1 MSTEDR
7 NDKQS
12 EQGINAD
19 NPWPGL
25 ASFTEKDREFF
36 YGRDEEKDD
45 LFRRV
50 VRQSLTVLFG
60 QSGLGKSSL
69 LRAGLF
75 PELRQAGYLP
85 VPIRLDHSP
94 SQVSLAAQVILAADR
109 AIATAGGQV
118 EAHRAD
124 EQDSIWKYF
133 HRRSFVPTD
142 AQGKPLRLVLVL
154 DQFEELFAAGQ
165 ANEAA
170 RRRASDFINQ
180 FADLI
185 ENRVPLVLEEQME
198 SQPELARLY
207 DMQEQDHRYL
217 ICLREDYLPQLESL
231 RRVIPSLGENRL
243 RLTRMNGVNALEAVL
258 KPGRNLLTEAVATR
272 IVRFVSGGKVR
283 QLDGSILQESDVL
296 AGLEIEPSL
305 LSLVCRELNSQRQ
318 ATGLPQIT
326 VDLLAGNQ
334 NRILLDFY
342 ERCVADMPAALREFV
357 EDELV
362 TESGLRENI
371 ALERIQSYLKE
382 HDVAPASIDE
392 LISRRLLH
400 AEERLDVRR
409 IELTHDVLTSVVK
422 QSRDERRAREATRRA
437 EREAA
442 ELLARAR
449 QQRRRLSLIVGGMA
463 VSLAIVSVFGISSRR
478 LYRISQDRLI
488 EVEEQK
494 KRAEEGELAA
504 AKAKIKAEAVKEVFD
519 EATLPVTVENAAHI
533 PGLGPVQEALA
544 QLRIKSLE
552 RLAAKTPD
560 DESIPV
566 ELAEAFAV
574 SGVIR
579 TYVGSFKA
587 AESDLRKSIDLYRQ
601 LREKKPEAL
610 ELRRAEFQATNE
622 LGYLFKEDSR
632 PAVARKI
639 FQSLISQLKDELTR
653 HPEDEAFQFELLLA
667 MCRLTGVYALNM
679 TDAEQTQQLPAM
691 NALLET
697 LQRKKYRLGEL
708 TRLRTVVMY
717 HEELLHYSEST
728 YEQLIAN
735 IDKLGELDDVA
746 LSYFPRSPMIR
757 AYRNIGLNERA
768 DLLSQQERFSES
780 IKDRELALAE
790 SRAIYQS
797 SPNIYRYGRI
807 LNNTLLGLADD
818 YSRQFRFTEA
828 ERLHEESS
836 KLTEDLRQRF
846 PDRGD
851 AAAGWIHQK
860 NQHATWLDI
869 AIRREDQMAGKMK
882 FEELVTKSIQ
892 PSRDLAGKFTDH
904 YSTQVEFAALLGIA
918 AGMYK
923 EYEEHQDAFQLYQE
937 AVDVF
942 AKRCLAVGEHDIE
955 STDIDNFLD
964 YAGSAAEAAL
974 KFQGDEELTALLT
987 TLEQLQLSIDNS
999 TAVYNY
1005 GRFLHAVASSKHDQ
1019 QNYAEAVR
1027 WAKKNCQLQNK
1038 AYQTTP
1044 WHWYLG
1050 ANLGKS
1056 YRLLGDASLA
1066 MKQPQEAIEAYREFA
1081 KLILAPRHGA
1091 DITEFLDEAKPAT
1104 EERALALKDKIA
1116 TLLEGGTKRFMIEAD
1131 FSGKPFP
1138 VHVYL
1143 TNVPL
1148 SKHPLEDQAKWLKEV
1163 RGATIPVETMDRF
1176 KRLQEIAAEHKV
1188 SFVELCMYALGDEK
1202 NVEAEGFGEKA
1213 EFDDGRRFELEIP
1226 PNEVVAVDEAEV
1238 SAPDKNL
1245 FATEF
1250 AQVMELKTTFKD
1262 NPDDSIVLNLL
1273 LSRVDQLG
1281 AKLLSANQL
1290 REAINILEYASSLHG
1305 VALEQSQNDALKM
1318 RNFAR
1323 SLRNLAA
1330 AYFNVGN
1337 YEATFRTLQR
1347 QHEFLKQVR
1356 TFSPDKPQVEADL
1369 GECTLILGEIA
1380 ELQQTSTEAMNWY
1393 LQAAALK
1400 HPRAYRKISRLLRV
1414 NALLARFLSLSER
1427 ELFFEL
1433 YSDLS
1438 SSAIE
1443 SLKSYG
1449 EELQKLKVSEMY
1461 DVGLTPATT
1470 RAELEKKWTDD
1481 LPEYVQT
1488 EIKSFVTE
1496 FERRMIELRDDP
1508 VVRSRR
1514 EALMR
1519 GQEKYLADDYAGA
1532 LPDYLEGCQEDDTSG
1547 NDLNR
1552 LGICLGKAGRWGE
1565 SIEAYRRSIDKYK
1578 FSTEAVAPLLNL
1590 FEAFLCNNQPAQ
1602 LIEYNGTLAENEFSI
1617 SSMES
1622 SELAIYHA
1630 FVAIAQLQTGVD
1642 PQASIEQMR
1651 AAREG
1656 VRNSKDTWD
1665 WTEFDRW
1672 FKESDVDEETKKRIQ
1687 SIIDEVRP
1695 KKTES

>member
-1 MSTEDR
+1 MSTEER

-109 AIATAGGQV
+109 AIVSAGGKV

-318 ATGLPQIT
+318 ANDLPQIT

-422 QSRDERRAREATRRA
+422 QSRDERRAREATKRA
-437 EREAA
+437 EQEAA

-463 VSLAIVSVFGISSRR
+463 VSLAIVSVFGFSSYR

-488 EVEEQK
+488 EVEAQK
-494 KRAEEGELAA
+494 KRAEEGELSA

-587 AESDLRKSIDLYRQ
+587 AESDLRKSIDLYQQ
-601 LREKKPEAL
+601 LRQKKPAAL

-632 PAVARKI
+632 PATARKI

-667 MCRLTGVYALNM
+667 MCRLTGVYAPNM
-679 TDAEQTQQLPAM
+679 TNEEKTQNLPAM
-691 NALLET
+691 FALLET
-697 LQRKKYRLGEL
+697 LERKKYRLGEL
-708 TRLRTVVMY
+708 TRLRTVVTYNEAM
-717 HEELLHYSEST
+717 LRGSEAT
-728 YEQLIAN
+728 YEQRLADIE
-735 IDKLGELDDVA
+735 KFKELDDAA

-757 AYRNIGLNERA
+757 TYRSQDLDDQA
-768 DLLSQQERFSES
+768 DLMKELGRLSEG
-780 IKDRELALAE
+780 IKLRELALAE
-790 SRAIYQS
+790 ARAICQS
-797 SPNIYRYGRI
+797 SPNVYRYEAM
-807 LNNTLLGLADD
+807 LSKMLMNLADD
-818 YSRQFRFTEA
+818 YRLAYRRFEA
-828 ERLHEESS
+828 DSLMDEST
-836 KLTEDLRQRF
+836 KIVENLRQQF
-846 PDRGD
+846 ADRGD
-851 AAAGWIHQK
+851 AAAAWIKQK
-860 NQHATWLDI
+860 IRQANWYIVGEYQDDQLVGKQRYQELVLQ
-869 AIRREDQMAGKMK
+869 AIQPCRKLA
-882 FEELVTKSIQ
+882 EEL
-892 PSRDLAGKFTDH
+892 PDH
-904 YSTQVEFAALLGIA
+904 YNTQVEFTILLGMVARI
-918 AGMYK
+918 K
-923 EYEEHQDAFQLYQE
+923 SDEKNHQDAFQFYQE
-937 AVDVF
+937 AIDVL
-942 AKRCLAVGEHDIE
+942 ATRCFSGDEQDIQT
-955 STDIDNFLD
+955 TDIVNFLD
-964 YAGSAAEAAL
+964 YVGSAAEAAL
-974 KFQGDEELTALLT
+974 EFEGNEELTTLLT
-987 TLEQLQLSIDNS
+987 TLEGLKLSFENPSAI
-999 TAVYNY
+999 YNY
-1005 GRFLHAVASSKHDQ
+1005 GRTLNAVARWKYDQ
-1019 QNYAEAVR
+1019 KEYDEVVR
-1027 WAKKNCQLQNK
+1027 WTKKSIELQSD
-1038 AYQTTP
+1038 AFAAAP

-1050 ANLGKS
+1050 NDLGRN
-1056 YRLLGDASLA
+1056 YRLLGDAYISL
-1066 MKQPQEAIEAYREFA
+1066 KQPKEAIEAYREFA
-1081 KLILAPRHGA
+1081 KLILAPRHGV
-1091 DITEFLDEAKPAT
+1091 DIAEFLDESLPAT
-1104 EERALALKDKIA
+1104 EERAEMLQKIIESSM
-1116 TLLEGGTKRFMIEAD
+1116 EGAMKRFTVDAD
-1131 FSGKPFP
+1131 FNGTRYPIY
-1138 VHVYL
+1138 VYV
-1143 TNVPL
+1143 TNIPL
-1148 SKHPLEDQAKWLKEV
+1148 PKHPLEDQARWLMEE
-1163 RGATIPVETMDRF
+1163 RGGTIPTETMDRY
-1176 KRLQEIAAEHKV
+1176 KRLQEIAAENKV
-1188 SFVELCMYALGDEK
+1188 SFAELCVYALGEVK
-1202 NVEAEGFGEKA
+1202 SVEPEGFEEA
-1213 EFDDGRRFELEIP
+1213 EFDDGHRLELEISAI
-1226 PNEVVAVDEAEV
+1226 EAVAVDEEEV

-1250 AQVMELKTTFKD
+1250 AQVMELKTTFQD
-1262 NPDDSIVLNLL
+1262 NPDDSVVMNLL
-1273 LSRVDQLG
+1273 LSRVDHLG
-1281 AKLLSANQL
+1281 SKLLRARQMK
-1290 REAINILEYASSLHG
+1290 EAINVLEYASSLHG
-1305 VALEQSQNDALKM
+1305 VAIEQSQNDAVKM

-1323 SLRNLAA
+1323 SLRDLAA

-1356 TFSPDKPQVEADL
+1356 NFSPDKPQVEADL
-1369 GECTLILGEIA
+1369 GESTLVLGEIA
-1380 ELQQTSTEAMNWY
+1380 ELQQTSTEALNWY

-1414 NALLARFLSLSER
+1414 NPLLARFLAEPER
-1427 ELFFEL
+1427 DLFTELH
-1433 YSDLS
+1433 SDLS
-1438 SSAIE
+1438 SSA
-1443 SLKSYG
+1443 KSYLKDFG
-1449 EELQKLKVSEMY
+1449 EKLQKLKAAEMY

-1508 VVRSRR
+1508 LVRSRR

-1519 GQEKYLADDYAGA
+1519 GREKYLADDYAGA

-1565 SIEAYRRSIDKYK
+1565 SIEAYRRSVDRYK

-1602 LIEYNGTLAENEFSI
+1602 LIEYNATLADNEFSI

-1630 FVAIAQLQTGVD
+1630 FVAIAQLQTGVE

-1656 VRNSKDTWD
+1656 VRDSKDTWD

-1672 FKESDVDEETKKRIQ
+1672 LKESDLDEETKKRIQ
-1687 SIIDEVRP
+1687 SIIDEIRT